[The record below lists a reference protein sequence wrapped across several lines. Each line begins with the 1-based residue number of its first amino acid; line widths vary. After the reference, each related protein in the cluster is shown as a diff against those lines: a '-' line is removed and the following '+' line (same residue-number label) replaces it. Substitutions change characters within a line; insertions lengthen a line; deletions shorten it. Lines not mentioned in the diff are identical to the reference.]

1 VIESLR
7 EWYVILSRLSAL
19 LAGPLGELSTR
30 LELPLASAFLF
41 GLIGAVA
48 PCQLTTNASAMA
60 YLSREG
66 GRSVAGK
73 EAGAFLLGKIVVYT
87 VLGGL
92 ALALGTELQRA
103 AIPMAIVTRRALG
116 PILILIGLSLLGA
129 FRLRGGFGTGL
140 PARLQTIAPRSG
152 EGRAFLMGGTFA
164 LAFCP
169 TLFWLFFG
177 LTVPLSLTN
186 PMGLAF
192 PALFAI
198 GTSIPVLL
206 LGGFLAAGASPVA
219 PARLGRASRILTR
232 AAGVVFV
239 AVGLNDTL
247 TYWAL

>member
-1 VIESLR
+1 MELMR

-19 LAGPLGELSTR
+19 LAGPLGEISTR

-48 PCQLTTNASAMA
+48 PCQLTTNVSAMA

-66 GRSVAGK
+66 SRSAAGK
-73 EAGAFLLGKIVVYT
+73 EAGAFVLGKILVYT

-92 ALALGTELQRA
+92 ALALGAQLQRA
-103 AIPMAIVTRRALG
+103 AIPMAVLTRRALG
-116 PILILIGLSLLGA
+116 PLLILIGLSLLGA
-129 FRLRGGFGTGL
+129 FRLRGGFGTRL
-140 PARLQTIAPRSG
+140 SSRLQALAPTSG
-152 EGRAFLMGGTFA
+152 AARAFLMGGTFA

-177 LTVPLSLTN
+177 LTVPL
-186 PMGLAF
+186 GLESPVGFVF

-198 GTSIPVLL
+198 GTSVPVLL
-206 LGGFLAAGASPVA
+206 LGAWLAAGGSREAQM
-219 PARLGRASRILTR
+219 RLGRASRILTR
-232 AAGVVFV
+232 VAGAVFV
-239 AVGLNDTL
+239 LAGLNDTL

>member
-1 VIESLR
+1 MEMLR

-66 GRSVAGK
+66 GRSAAGK
-73 EAGAFLLGKIVVYT
+73 EAGAFVLGKILVYT
-87 VLGGL
+87 ALGGL
-92 ALALGTELQRA
+92 ALTLGAQLQRA
-103 AIPMAIVTRRALG
+103 AIPAAVVTRRALG
-116 PILILIGLSLLGA
+116 SILVLIGLSLLGA
-129 FRLRGGFGTGL
+129 FRLRGGFGTRL
-140 PARLQTIAPRSG
+140 SARLAHAAPRSG
-152 EGRAFLMGGTFA
+152 AGRAFLMGGTFA

-177 LTVPLSLTN
+177 LTVPL
-186 PMGLAF
+186 GLESPVGFVF
-192 PALFAI
+192 PALFAV
-198 GTSIPVLL
+198 GTSVPVLL
-206 LGGFLAAGASPVA
+206 LGTFLATGAAADAS
-219 PARLGRASRILTR
+219 ARLARASRILTR
-232 AAGVVFV
+232 VAGVVFIL
-239 AVGLNDTL
+239 AGLNDTF